1 MKMVKSRINKA
12 FQSFVR
18 KSQQVFAKGCKKDGE
33 WEKKWWKN
41 WGWSVTMP
49 SLKMNRKGICCR
61 ACIKVI

>member
-41 WGWSVTMP
+41 LGWSVTMT
-49 SLKMNRKGICCR
+49 SL
-61 ACIKVI
+61 